1 MIGMRVATAAL
12 REVPRMEELAEAA
25 RQRARELGRP
35 VLVSVTTALKRHD
48 PLALFARGVAATQHR
63 FYWERP
69 SAGLSMAG
77 LGSAWSYLASGPD
90 AAAAAA
96 WQDLM
101 AHAVIDADPALPFA
115 GPVAV
120 AGFAFDPT
128 RVPSALWSDF
138 PRGLLML
145 PRMVLATHGDQTS
158 VTFNGL
164 VGAGNSG
171 VALHLSAARRLRDLV
186 GGPWRSAHPADALG
200 FEETLPAAT
209 WRGIVADAV
218 AELRAGAMEK
228 VVLAREVRLRTA
240 HDLDI
245 AAALATLRQ
254 DYPDTF
260 VFAISRGGRT
270 FLGASP
276 ERLVSLHHGQVEAHG
291 LAGSI
296 GRGATPEADAALG
309 DELLQSAKDQAE
321 HAIVV
326 RTIRESLAGITS
338 NIEHP
343 PAPGLM
349 RMRNVQHLFTP
360 ISAQIVPGHT
370 LFDLLERL
378 HPTPAVGGRPRSAAL
393 AWIRDHEQLDRGWY
407 AGPIGWMNA
416 AGDGEFAV
424 ALRSALVSRREAAL
438 FAGCG
443 IMAGSD
449 PMREEH
455 ESNLKLRPMRN
466 ALGGQ

>member
-25 RQRARELGRP
+25 RARARDLGRP
-35 VLVSVTTALKRHD
+35 VLVSVTTSLSRHD
-48 PLALFARGVAATQHR
+48 PLALFARGAAATHHR
-63 FYWERP
+63 FFWERP
-69 SAGLSMAG
+69 SAGISVAG
-77 LGSAWSYLASGPD
+77 LGSAWSHTASGPD
-90 AAAAAA
+90 AGAAAA
-96 WQDLM
+96 WRDLI
-101 AHAVIDADPALPFA
+101 ANAVIDADPALPFA

-120 AGFAFDPT
+120 AGFAFDPA
-128 RVPSALWSDF
+128 RPPSALWSEF
-138 PRGLLML
+138 PPGLLML
-145 PRMVLATHGDQTS
+145 PRMMLATAGETTS

-164 VGAGNSG
+164 VGPGTSG
-171 VALHLSAARRLRDLV
+171 VALHLAAARRLRDLV
-186 GGPWRSAHPADALG
+186 GNPWRPTRPADALG
-200 FEETLPAAT
+200 FEDALPAAV

-218 AELRAGAMEK
+218 AELQAGALEK

-240 HDLDI
+240 HDLDVP
-245 AAALATLRQ
+245 AALETLRR

-260 VFAISRGGRT
+260 VFALARGGRT

-276 ERLVSLHHGQVEAHG
+276 ERLVSLHDGRVEAHG

-296 GRGATPEADAALG
+296 ARGATPEQDAALG
-309 DELLQSAKDQAE
+309 AELLNSAKDQAE

-326 RTIRESLAGITS
+326 RTIRENLEGVVTGM
-338 NIEHP
+338 EY
-343 PAPGLM
+343 PAEPGLM

-370 LFDLLERL
+370 IFDLLERL
-378 HPTPAVGGRPRSAAL
+378 HPTPAVGGRPRAAAL

-407 AGPIGWMNA
+407 AGPIGWVNA
-416 AGDGEFAV
+416 QGDGEFAV

-449 PMREEH
+449 PVREEQ

-466 ALGGQ
+466 ALGGR